1 MGGGEGMRGALD
13 MGSAP
18 RDKLWIRP
26 CLYACTQHEKKT
38 NKFCMMIIIDVR
50 KFFS

>member
-1 MGGGEGMRGALD
+1 MGGGALD

-26 CLYACTQHEKKT
+26 SVLHRSNST
-38 NKFCMMIIIDVR
+38 VR
-50 KFFS
+50 VILDTLSKLWEYMAHLAQP